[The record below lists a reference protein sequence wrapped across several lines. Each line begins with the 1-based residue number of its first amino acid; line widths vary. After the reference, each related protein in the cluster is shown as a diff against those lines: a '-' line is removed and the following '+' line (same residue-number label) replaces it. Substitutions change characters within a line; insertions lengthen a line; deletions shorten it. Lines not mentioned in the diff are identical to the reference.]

1 MKALREKG
9 YYEPLMGG
17 PQTQKDMQKEGIKS
31 QEKISKEKT
40 KEAAKAPPAAGPN
53 GQPPAPKNSAAPG
66 RPPGAGQGEKQQS
79 PRESQRIGIKTK
91 ANYDFSKVKGYMI
104 QAQKL
109 ENEIGAYLRKQH
121 KIKRLS
127 KAQKQIAD
135 EISDIIIANENP
147 EDWTKNIEK
156 YCKKPEDSNKE
167 RALEITK
174 IAAEHHVD
182 TYLASLLYISKV

>member
-1 MKALREKG
+1 
-9 YYEPLMGG
+9 
-17 PQTQKDMQKEGIKS
+17 MQKEGIKS
-31 QEKISKEKT
+31 QEKMSTEKMEVDKEKA
-40 KEAAKAPPAAGPN
+40 KEAAKAPAVPN
-53 GQPPAPKNSAAPG
+53 GQKAAPKNSTSPG
-66 RPPGAGQGEKQQS
+66 RPPGAGEGEPQQA
-79 PRESQRIGIKTK
+79 PRESQRIGVKTK
-91 ANYDFSKVKGYMI
+91 ANYDFSKVKDYMI

-109 ENEIGAYLRKQH
+109 ENEIGAHLRKQH

-135 EISDIIIANENP
+135 EISSIIVANEDP
-147 EDWTKNIEK
+147 ENWTKNIEK

-167 RALEITK
+167 RVREITE